1 LSFLSVAIAV
11 YISLLIVDLPDEFE
25 LVFKQVQLTLMN
37 IIVFWVVFRAID
49 PVSQLV
55 AHTSTGT
62 VGNES
67 RELAVKVVQVGVIVL
82 GFLSILQA
90 WGINVSAFL
99 AGLGLLGMAVALA
112 AQDTMKNFFGSIV
125 IIADEIFKKGDWIKT
140 PQVEGIVEEFGL
152 RTTVVRGFDD
162 AQIHVPNATLADT
175 TIVNFSRCRIRQI
188 CMTLP
193 LGGDST
199 AVQLRKVKSSYKEF
213 LQSNKRVCQDKV
225 IIVNLDCF
233 GENCVQLFVF
243 CFTPETAWAP
253 FLEVKQEILFHF
265 KKLAE
270 EAHVSFGVPTRAVT
284 VQKIRN

>member
-1 LSFLSVAIAV
+1 
-11 YISLLIVDLPDEFE
+11 
-25 LVFKQVQLTLMN
+25 LMN
-37 IIVFWVVFRAID
+37 IIVFWLVYRAVD
-49 PVSQLV
+49 PVSQLI
-55 AHTSTGT
+55 AQTSTGT

-67 RELAVKVVQVGVIVL
+67 RELAVKVAQVGVVVL
-82 GFLSILQA
+82 GFLSILQT

-162 AQIHVPNATLADT
+162 SQIHVPNATLADT
-175 TIVNFSRCRIRQI
+175 TVVNFSRCRIRQI
-188 CMTLP
+188 CMSLP
-193 LGGDST
+193 LAGDST
-199 AVQLRKVKSSYKEF
+199 VAQLIQIKTSYKAY
-213 LQSNKRVCQDKV
+213 LKGNKRICQDKV

-233 GENCVQLFVF
+233 GENSVLLFIF
-243 CFTPETAWAP
+243 CFTPETAWSP

-265 KKLAE
+265 KQLAE
-270 EAHVSFGVPTRAVT
+270 DAHVSFGVPTRSVF
-284 VQKIRN
+284 VKKIK